1 MTIKYVI
8 RPGKIQD
15 HNAIQLEFDAD
26 ALIQLYKVPRE
37 ACVILINDDP
47 AFEAK
52 YCLYASRGY
61 IFLYPRSD
69 DNYAWLQQSETTH
82 IGLQEFDISI

>member
-15 HNAIQLEFDAD
+15 HNANQLKFDAE
-26 ALIQLYKVPRE
+26 ALIQAYRVPRE
-37 ACVILINDDP
+37 ECVVLFNDDP
-47 AFEAK
+47 SFEAK

-69 DNYAWLQQSETTH
+69 ENYSWLEQPKTAENGH
-82 IGLQEFDISI
+82 HEFDISV

>member
-15 HNAIQLEFDAD
+15 HNAIQYKFDAE
-26 ALIQLYKVPRE
+26 ALIQAYKVPRE
-37 ACVILINDDP
+37 ECVVLFNDDP
-47 AFEAK
+47 SFEAK

-69 DNYAWLQQSETTH
+69 GDYGWLQHPEPANYGQH
-82 IGLQEFDISI
+82 EFDISV